1 MFDELELGDAISLTI
16 DYRGKTPKK
25 LGGDWSTEGYRALS
39 AKNIKTGAIV
49 QEESIR
55 LVSPSIYK
63 LWMKEEIQRGDI
75 LITSEAPFGQVFHWD
90 SEEKIVLSQ
99 RLFAIR
105 PNTKVADSRYLYYYM
120 TSRDFQHEL
129 SSRATGTTVVGLRQ
143 PELLKCKVKLPPIE
157 AQKQIAKILSNLDHK
172 INLNARIN
180 DYLEQLADTLFS
192 QLVNSKSD
200 LEKISLQQLAEIVK
214 SSFNPLKSKE
224 VALEHYSIPAYDEQ
238 KFPIFEMS
246 TEIKSNKFMVNSDCV
261 LFSKLN
267 PETKRVWRP
276 LGLTN
281 NAVCSTEFI
290 VLKARSPELTD
301 LLQAIVSSSDFHT
314 FMCQHVTG
322 TTGSRQRVSPNIALE
337 YEFFLP
343 LSKLADFSKQVKSIY
358 ALIAHN
364 QKEAQTLKEFR
375 DSLLSKLLSGEIQ
388 LTK

>member
-1 MFDELELGDAISLTI
+1 MLC
-16 DYRGKTPKK
+16 
-25 LGGDWSTEGYRALS
+25 
-39 AKNIKTGAIV
+39 
-49 QEESIR
+49 
-55 LVSPSIYK
+55 
-63 LWMKEEIQRGDI
+63 
-75 LITSEAPFGQVFHWD
+75 LIE
-90 SEEKIVLSQ
+90 
-99 RLFAIR
+99 
-105 PNTKVADSRYLYYYM
+105 
-120 TSRDFQHEL
+120 
-129 SSRATGTTVVGLRQ
+129 
-143 PELLKCKVKLPPIE
+143 
-157 AQKQIAKILSNLDHK
+157 
-172 INLNARIN
+172 IN